1 MRCICIHHYYF
12 LQSDRIEDQFL
23 GDLGQLVNLDLL
35 SGPPPPKMGG
45 GPSPANPFGT
55 ASSNPQ
61 QSLNPFEANKP
72 PAPSLNQIAANKQPY
87 GGPSEWTLYSYYR
100 VDNYILSRLHTI
112 GYMILF
118 YIIVISHVLW
128 SCQSVS
134 YLILTLSFS
143 SPSLSFSPLP
153 PLSLRQTFPLPL
165 SPQVGPRAVPLSSLV
180 TNNLVLISPTIPSA
194 ERETHTHRYHCLL
207 FCSEFYFK
215 LMLSQYCHAVL
226 FVHPKL
232 QNVHNNIILGK
243 FM

>member
-1 MRCICIHHYYF
+1 MTLHTSLLSQPLCYYYF

-100 VDNYILSRLHTI
+100 IGSYRIAGNFRGRKLSRI
-112 GYMILF
+112 GRKGAFRGKNFRGMLK
-118 YIIVISHVLW
+118 
-128 SCQSVS
+128 
-134 YLILTLSFS
+134 
-143 SPSLSFSPLP
+143 
-153 PLSLRQTFPLPL
+153 
-165 SPQVGPRAVPLSSLV
+165 LV
-180 TNNLVLISPTIPSA
+180 A
-194 ERETHTHRYHCLL
+194 
-207 FCSEFYFK
+207 
-215 LMLSQYCHAVL
+215 
-226 FVHPKL
+226 
-232 QNVHNNIILGK
+232 
-243 FM
+243 